1 MMNRK
6 GGLGRNLD
14 ALIPQSSTIS
24 RPVDTSTTIPTNS
37 QKSIQSDSESR
48 SITVA
53 LREITPNP
61 RQPREHFD
69 AIALQELADS
79 IREVGLLQPPIV
91 RRKASGGYELI
102 MGERRFRASKLAGL
116 TEIPVI
122 VRETSDKELLREAL
136 IENIHRS
143 ELNALEEAAAYG
155 ELLQDLDVTHD
166 ELAAK
171 VGKSRAAITNT
182 IRLLQ
187 LPLPVQKRLISGQ
200 ITPGH
205 ARALL
210 ALSSESEMERLAER
224 VIRENLSVR
233 ALEEIVALS
242 TGREIKPKKK
252 SKTSSPSS
260 VIEYQELAEKLEERL
275 DTRVR
280 IDKTKITIDFGDGQD
295 LQRIVKVIRGDL

>member
-1 MMNRK
+1 
-6 GGLGRNLD
+6 
-14 ALIPQSSTIS
+14 
-24 RPVDTSTTIPTNS
+24 
-37 QKSIQSDSESR
+37 
-48 SITVA
+48 
-53 LREITPNP
+53 
-61 RQPREHFD
+61 
-69 AIALQELADS
+69 
-79 IREVGLLQPPIV
+79 
-91 RRKASGGYELI
+91 

-155 ELLQDLDVTHD
+155 ELLQDLGVTHD

-171 VGKSRAAITNT
+171 IGKSRAAITNT
-182 IRLLQ
+182 MRLLH

-210 ALSSESEMERLAER
+210 GLANETEMEKFAER
-224 VIRENLSVR
+224 VVRENLSVR
-233 ALEEIVALS
+233 ALEELVALS
-242 TGREIKPKKK
+242 TGREIKSKKK
-252 SKTSSPSS
+252 GKPSS
-260 VIEYQELAEKLEERL
+260 SSSSAVEYQELAEKLEERL

-295 LQRIVKVIRGDL
+295 LQRIVRVIRGDG

>member
-14 ALIPQSSTIS
+14 ALIPQSSTTIRS
-24 RPVDTSTTIPTNS
+24 SDVATSNQPNLVTG
-37 QKSIQSDSESR
+37 

-69 AIALQELADS
+69 PVALQELADS

-91 RRKASGGYELI
+91 RKKASGGYELI

-143 ELNALEEAAAYG
+143 ELNALEEAAAYS
-155 ELLQDLDVTHD
+155 ELLQDLGVTHD

-171 VGKSRAAITNT
+171 IGKSRAAITNT
-182 IRLLQ
+182 MRLLH
-187 LPLPVQKRLISGQ
+187 LPLLVQKRLISGQ

-210 ALSSESEMERLAER
+210 GLANETEMEKFAER
-224 VIRENLSVR
+224 VVRENLSVR
-233 ALEEIVALS
+233 ALEELVALS
-242 TGREIKPKKK
+242 TGREIKSKKK
-252 SKTSSPSS
+252 GKPSS
-260 VIEYQELAEKLEERL
+260 SSSSAVDYQELAEKLEERL

-295 LQRIVKVIRGDL
+295 LQRIVRVIRGDG

>member
-1 MMNRK
+1 MNRK

-14 ALIPQSSTIS
+14 ALIPQSST
-24 RPVDTSTTIPTNS
+24 TIRSSDVVTNN
-37 QKSIQSDSESR
+37 QTNLVTG

-69 AIALQELADS
+69 PIALQELADS

-91 RRKASGGYELI
+91 RKKASGGYELI

-155 ELLQDLDVTHD
+155 ELLQDLGVTHD

-171 VGKSRAAITNT
+171 IGKSRAAITNT
-182 IRLLQ
+182 MRLLH

-210 ALSSESEMERLAER
+210 GLANETEMEKFAER
-224 VIRENLSVR
+224 VVRENLSVR
-233 ALEEIVALS
+233 ALEELVALS
-242 TGREIKPKKK
+242 SGREIKSKKK
-252 SKTSSPSS
+252 GKPSS
-260 VIEYQELAEKLEERL
+260 SSSSAVEYQELAEKLEERL

-295 LQRIVKVIRGDL
+295 LQRIVRVIRGDG

>member
-1 MMNRK
+1 MNRK

-14 ALIPQSSTIS
+14 ALIPQSSTTIRS
-24 RPVDTSTTIPTNS
+24 SDVATSNQPNLVTG
-37 QKSIQSDSESR
+37 

-69 AIALQELADS
+69 PVALQELADS

-91 RRKASGGYELI
+91 RKKASGGYELI

-143 ELNALEEAAAYG
+143 ELNALEEAAAYS
-155 ELLQDLDVTHD
+155 ELLQDLGVTHD

-171 VGKSRAAITNT
+171 IGKSRAAITNT
-182 IRLLQ
+182 MRLLH

-210 ALSSESEMERLAER
+210 GLANETEMEKFAER
-224 VIRENLSVR
+224 VVRENLSVR
-233 ALEEIVALS
+233 ALEELVALS
-242 TGREIKPKKK
+242 TGREIKSKKK
-252 SKTSSPSS
+252 GKPSS
-260 VIEYQELAEKLEERL
+260 SSSSAVEYQELAEKLEERL

-295 LQRIVKVIRGDL
+295 LQRIVRVIRGDG

>member
-1 MMNRK
+1 MNRK

-14 ALIPQSSTIS
+14 ALIPQSSTTIRS
-24 RPVDTSTTIPTNS
+24 SDVATSNQPNLVTG
-37 QKSIQSDSESR
+37 

-69 AIALQELADS
+69 PVALQELADS

-91 RRKASGGYELI
+91 RKKASGGYELI

-143 ELNALEEAAAYG
+143 ELNALEEAAAYS
-155 ELLQDLDVTHD
+155 ELLQDLGVTHD

-171 VGKSRAAITNT
+171 IGKSRAAITNT
-182 IRLLQ
+182 MRLLH

-210 ALSSESEMERLAER
+210 GLANETEMEKFAER
-224 VIRENLSVR
+224 VVRENLSVR
-233 ALEEIVALS
+233 ALEELVALS
-242 TGREIKPKKK
+242 TGREIKSKKK
-252 SKTSSPSS
+252 GKPSS
-260 VIEYQELAEKLEERL
+260 SSSSVVEYQELAEKLEERL

-295 LQRIVKVIRGDL
+295 LQRIVRVIRGDG

>member
-1 MMNRK
+1 MINRK

-14 ALIPQSSTIS
+14 ALIPQSSSTS
-24 RPVDTSTTIPTNS
+24 RATEQSITSTDQSATGAILVSLS
-37 QKSIQSDSESR
+37 Q
-48 SITVA
+48 
-53 LREITPNP
+53 ITPNP

-91 RRKASGGYELI
+91 RKKPAGGYELI

-122 VRETSDKELLREAL
+122 VRDTSDKELLREAL

-155 ELLQDLDVTHD
+155 ELLEDLGVTHD

-171 VGKSRAAITNT
+171 IGKSRAAITNT
-182 IRLLQ
+182 MRLLH
-187 LPLPVQKRLISGQ
+187 LPLPIQKRLIAGQ
-200 ITPGH
+200 ISPGH

-210 ALSSESEMERLAER
+210 GLTSETEMERIAER
-224 VIRENLSVR
+224 IGRENLSVR
-233 ALEEIVALS
+233 AVEEIVALS
-242 TGREIKPKKK
+242 QGRTIKPKKK
-252 SKTSSPSS
+252 AKSGSSA
-260 VIEYQELAEKLEERL
+260 VEYQELAEQLEERL
-275 DTRVR
+275 ETRVR
-280 IDKTKITIDFGDGQD
+280 IDRTKITIDFGDGQD
-295 LQRIVKVIRGDL
+295 LQRIVRVIRGMA

>member
-1 MMNRK
+1 MNRK

-14 ALIPQSSTIS
+14 ALIPQSSTTIRS
-24 RPVDTSTTIPTNS
+24 SDVATSNQPNLVTG
-37 QKSIQSDSESR
+37 

-69 AIALQELADS
+69 PIALQELADS

-91 RRKASGGYELI
+91 RKKASGGYELI

-155 ELLQDLDVTHD
+155 ELLEDLGVTHD

-171 VGKSRAAITNT
+171 IGKSRAAITNT
-182 IRLLQ
+182 IRLLH

-210 ALSSESEMERLAER
+210 GLANETEMEKFAER
-224 VIRENLSVR
+224 VVRENLSVR
-233 ALEEIVALS
+233 ALEELVALS
-242 TGREIKPKKK
+242 SGREIKSKKK
-252 SKTSSPSS
+252 GKPSS
-260 VIEYQELAEKLEERL
+260 SSSSAVEYQELAEKLEERL

-295 LQRIVKVIRGDL
+295 LQRIVRLIEGRD

>member
-14 ALIPQSSTIS
+14 ALIPQSSSPIS
-24 RPVDTSTTIPTNS
+24 SSSNSVNSSTNS
-37 QKSIQSDSESR
+37 LRQEERSG
-48 SITVA
+48 SITVR
-53 LREITPNP
+53 LTDISPNP

-91 RRKASGGYELI
+91 RKKASGGYELI
-102 MGERRFRASKLAGL
+102 MGERRFRASKIAGL
-116 TEIPVI
+116 VEIPVI
-122 VRETSDKELLREAL
+122 VRETSDAELLREAL

-143 ELNALEEAAAYG
+143 ELNALEEAAAYN
-155 ELLQDLDVTHD
+155 ELLQDLGVTHD

-182 IRLLQ
+182 IRLLH

-200 ITPGH
+200 ISQGH

-210 ALSSESEMERLAER
+210 GLKSESEMERVADR
-224 VIRENLSVR
+224 IVRENLSVR
-233 ALEEIVALS
+233 AVEEIVAL
-242 TGREIKPKKK
+242 TQGRETKEKKRL
-252 SKTSSPSS
+252 TSNAS
-260 VIEYQELAEKLEERL
+260 VVEYQELAERLEERL
-275 DTRVR
+275 ETRVR
-280 IDKTKITIDFGDGQD
+280 IDRTKITIDFGDGHD
-295 LQRIVKVIRGDL
+295 LQRIVKIIRGGN

>member
-1 MMNRK
+1 MNRK

-14 ALIPQSSTIS
+14 ALIPQSST
-24 RPVDTSTTIPTNS
+24 TIRSSDVATNN
-37 QKSIQSDSESR
+37 QPNLVTG

-69 AIALQELADS
+69 PIALQELADS

-91 RRKASGGYELI
+91 RKKASGGYELI

-155 ELLQDLDVTHD
+155 ELLQDLGVTHD

-171 VGKSRAAITNT
+171 IGKSRAAITNT
-182 IRLLQ
+182 MRLLH

-210 ALSSESEMERLAER
+210 GLANETEMEKFAER
-224 VIRENLSVR
+224 VVRENLSVR
-233 ALEEIVALS
+233 ALEELVALS
-242 TGREIKPKKK
+242 TGREIKSKKK
-252 SKTSSPSS
+252 GKPSS
-260 VIEYQELAEKLEERL
+260 SSSSAVEYQELAEKLEERL

-295 LQRIVKVIRGDL
+295 LQRIVRVIRGDG

>member
-1 MMNRK
+1 MNRK

-14 ALIPQSSTIS
+14 ALIPQSSTTIRS
-24 RPVDTSTTIPTNS
+24 SDVATSNQPNLVTG
-37 QKSIQSDSESR
+37 

-69 AIALQELADS
+69 PIALQELADS

-91 RRKASGGYELI
+91 RKKASGGYELI

-143 ELNALEEAAAYG
+143 ELDALEEAAAYG
-155 ELLQDLDVTHD
+155 EFLQDLGVTHD

-171 VGKSRAAITNT
+171 IGKSRAAITNT
-182 IRLLQ
+182 MRLLH

-210 ALSSESEMERLAER
+210 GLANETEMEKFAER
-224 VIRENLSVR
+224 VVRENLSVR
-233 ALEEIVALS
+233 ALEELVALS
-242 TGREIKPKKK
+242 SGREIKSKKK
-252 SKTSSPSS
+252 GKPSS
-260 VIEYQELAEKLEERL
+260 SSSSAVEYQELAEKLEERL

-295 LQRIVKVIRGDL
+295 LQRIVRVIRGDG

>member
-1 MMNRK
+1 MNRK

-14 ALIPQSSTIS
+14 ALIPQSSTAT
-24 RPVDTSTTIPTNS
+24 RVVDTSMN
-37 QKSIQSDSESR
+37 SESVTNTG
-48 SITVA
+48 SVVVA
-53 LREITPNP
+53 LRDISPNP

-69 AIALQELADS
+69 PTALQELADS

-91 RRKASGGYELI
+91 RKKSSGGYELI

-155 ELLQDLDVTHD
+155 ELLEDLGVTHD
-166 ELAAK
+166 ELATK
-171 VGKSRAAITNT
+171 IGKSRAAITNT
-182 IRLLQ
+182 MRLLQ
-187 LPLPVQKRLISGQ
+187 LPLSVQKRLISGQ
-200 ITPGH
+200 ISAGH

-210 ALSSESEMERLAER
+210 GLGSESEMERVADR
-224 VIRENLSVR
+224 VVRENLSVR

-242 TGREIKPKKK
+242 TGRGIKSKKK
-252 SKTSSPSS
+252 STSSLTTSS
-260 VIEYQELAEKLEERL
+260 VVEYRELAEKLEERL

-295 LQRIVKVIRGDL
+295 LQRIVRVIRGDG

>member
-1 MMNRK
+1 MNRK

-14 ALIPQSSTIS
+14 ALIPQSSTTIRS
-24 RPVDTSTTIPTNS
+24 SDVATSNQPNLVTG
-37 QKSIQSDSESR
+37 

-69 AIALQELADS
+69 PIALQELADS

-91 RRKASGGYELI
+91 RKKASGGYELI

-155 ELLQDLDVTHD
+155 ELLQDLGVTHD

-171 VGKSRAAITNT
+171 IGKSRAAITNT
-182 IRLLQ
+182 MRLLH

-210 ALSSESEMERLAER
+210 GLANETEMEKFAER
-224 VIRENLSVR
+224 VVRENLSVR
-233 ALEEIVALS
+233 ALEELVALS
-242 TGREIKPKKK
+242 TGREIKSKKK
-252 SKTSSPSS
+252 GKPSS
-260 VIEYQELAEKLEERL
+260 SSSSAVDYQELAEKLEERL

-295 LQRIVKVIRGDL
+295 LQRIVRVIRGDG

>member
-1 MMNRK
+1 MNRK

-14 ALIPQSSTIS
+14 ALIPQSSTTIRS
-24 RPVDTSTTIPTNS
+24 SDVATSNQPNLVTG
-37 QKSIQSDSESR
+37 

-69 AIALQELADS
+69 PIALQELADS

-91 RRKASGGYELI
+91 RKKASGGYELI

-155 ELLQDLDVTHD
+155 ELLQDLGVTHD

-171 VGKSRAAITNT
+171 IGKSRAAITNT
-182 IRLLQ
+182 MRLLH

-210 ALSSESEMERLAER
+210 GLANEAEMEKFAER
-224 VIRENLSVR
+224 VVRENLSVR
-233 ALEEIVALS
+233 ALEELVALS
-242 TGREIKPKKK
+242 TGREIKSKKK
-252 SKTSSPSS
+252 GKPSS
-260 VIEYQELAEKLEERL
+260 SSSSAVEYQELAEKLEERL

-295 LQRIVKVIRGDL
+295 LQRIVRVIRGDG

>member
-1 MMNRK
+1 MNRK

-14 ALIPQSSTIS
+14 ALIPSSANRTSNEMQSS
-24 RPVDTSTTIPTNS
+24 
-37 QKSIQSDSESR
+37 SDVTG
-48 SITVA
+48 SITVP
-53 LREITPNP
+53 LSEITPNP

-69 AIALQELADS
+69 SVALQELADS

-91 RRKASGGYELI
+91 RRKSSGGYELI

-116 TEIPVI
+116 REIPVI
-122 VRETSDKELLREAL
+122 VRDTSDAELLREAL

-155 ELLQDLDVTHD
+155 ELLQDLGVTHD

-182 IRLLQ
+182 MRLLQ
-187 LPLPVQKRLISGQ
+187 LPLSVQKRLISGL
-200 ITPGH
+200 ISPGH

-210 ALSSESEMERLAER
+210 GLKSEIEMEKLAER
-224 VIRENLSVR
+224 ITRENLTVR
-233 ALEEIVALS
+233 AVEEIVALS
-242 TGREIKPKKK
+242 QGRDVKSTKTKK
-252 SKTSSPSS
+252 SGTSQ
-260 VIEYQELAEKLEERL
+260 VQYQELAEQLEAKL

-280 IDKTKITIDFGDGQD
+280 IDKTKIIIDFGDGQD
-295 LQRIVKVIRGDL
+295 LQRIVRIIRGID

>member
-1 MMNRK
+1 MNRK

-14 ALIPQSSTIS
+14 ALIPQSSTTIRS
-24 RPVDTSTTIPTNS
+24 SDVATSNQPNLVTG
-37 QKSIQSDSESR
+37 

-69 AIALQELADS
+69 PVALQELADS

-91 RRKASGGYELI
+91 RKKASGGYELI

-155 ELLQDLDVTHD
+155 ELLQDLGVTHD

-171 VGKSRAAITNT
+171 IGKSRAAITNT
-182 IRLLQ
+182 MRLLH

-210 ALSSESEMERLAER
+210 GLANETEMEKFAER

-233 ALEEIVALS
+233 ALEELVALS
-242 TGREIKPKKK
+242 TGREIKSKKK
-252 SKTSSPSS
+252 GKPSS
-260 VIEYQELAEKLEERL
+260 SSSSAVEYQELAEKLEERL

-295 LQRIVKVIRGDL
+295 LQRIVRVIRGDG

>member
-1 MMNRK
+1 MNRK

-14 ALIPQSSTIS
+14 ALIPQSSTTT
-24 RPVDTSTTIPTNS
+24 RVVDTSMN
-37 QKSIQSDSESR
+37 SESVTNTG
-48 SITVA
+48 SVVVA
-53 LREITPNP
+53 LRDISPNP

-69 AIALQELADS
+69 PTALQELADS

-91 RRKASGGYELI
+91 RKKSSGGYELI

-155 ELLQDLDVTHD
+155 ELLEDLGVTHD
-166 ELAAK
+166 ELATK
-171 VGKSRAAITNT
+171 IGKSRAAITNT
-182 IRLLQ
+182 MRLLQ
-187 LPLPVQKRLISGQ
+187 LPLSVQKRLISGQ
-200 ITPGH
+200 ISAGH

-210 ALSSESEMERLAER
+210 GLGSESEMERVADR
-224 VIRENLSVR
+224 VVRENLSVR

-242 TGREIKPKKK
+242 TGREIKSKKK
-252 SKTSSPSS
+252 STSSSTTSS
-260 VIEYQELAEKLEERL
+260 VVEYRELAEKLEERL

-295 LQRIVKVIRGDL
+295 LQRIVRVIRGDG

>member
-1 MMNRK
+1 MNRK

-14 ALIPQSSTIS
+14 ALIPQSSTTIRS
-24 RPVDTSTTIPTNS
+24 SDVATSNQPNLVTG
-37 QKSIQSDSESR
+37 

-69 AIALQELADS
+69 PVALQELADS

-91 RRKASGGYELI
+91 RKKASGGYELI

-155 ELLQDLDVTHD
+155 ELLQDLGVTHD

-171 VGKSRAAITNT
+171 IGKSRAAITNT
-182 IRLLQ
+182 MRLLH

-210 ALSSESEMERLAER
+210 GLANETEMEKFAER
-224 VIRENLSVR
+224 VARENLSVR
-233 ALEEIVALS
+233 ALEELVALS
-242 TGREIKPKKK
+242 TGREIKSKKK
-252 SKTSSPSS
+252 GKPSS
-260 VIEYQELAEKLEERL
+260 SSSSAVEYQELAEKLEERL

-295 LQRIVKVIRGDL
+295 LQRIVRVIRGDG

>member
-1 MMNRK
+1 MNRK

-14 ALIPQSSTIS
+14 ALIPQSSTTIRS
-24 RPVDTSTTIPTNS
+24 SDVATSNQPNLVTG
-37 QKSIQSDSESR
+37 

-69 AIALQELADS
+69 PVALQELADS

-91 RRKASGGYELI
+91 RKKASGGYELI

-155 ELLQDLDVTHD
+155 ELLQDLGVTHD

-171 VGKSRAAITNT
+171 IGKSRAAITNT
-182 IRLLQ
+182 MRLLH

-210 ALSSESEMERLAER
+210 GLANETEMEKFAER
-224 VIRENLSVR
+224 VVRENLSVR
-233 ALEEIVALS
+233 ALEELVALS
-242 TGREIKPKKK
+242 TGREIKSKKK
-252 SKTSSPSS
+252 GKPSS
-260 VIEYQELAEKLEERL
+260 SSSSAVEYQELAEKLEERL

-295 LQRIVKVIRGDL
+295 LQRIVRVIRGDG

>member
-1 MMNRK
+1 MNRK

-14 ALIPQSSTIS
+14 ALIPQSATTS
-24 RPVDTSTTIPTNS
+24 RPTDTSTSISTHTQGN
-37 QKSIQSDSESR
+37 IQSDSESG

-69 AIALQELADS
+69 AITLQELADS

-155 ELLQDLDVTHD
+155 ELLQDLGVTHD

-187 LPLPVQKRLISGQ
+187 LPLSVQKRLISGQ

-210 ALSSESEMERLAER
+210 SLSNESEMERLAER

-252 SKTSSPSS
+252 SRTSSTSS
-260 VIEYQELAEKLEERL
+260 VIEYQELAEKLEDRL

-280 IDKTKITIDFGDGQD
+280 IDRTKITIDFGDGQD
-295 LQRIVKVIRGDL
+295 LQRIVRVIRGDR

>member
-1 MMNRK
+1 MNRK

-14 ALIPQSSTIS
+14 ALIPQSSTPS
-24 RPVDTSTTIPTNS
+24 RPADTSTTISTNT
-37 QKSIQSDSESR
+37 QRNTQSDSESG

-155 ELLQDLDVTHD
+155 ELLQDLGVTHD

-187 LPLPVQKRLISGQ
+187 LPLSVQKRLIAGQ

-205 ARALL
+205 ARTLL
-210 ALSSESEMERLAER
+210 SLSSESEMERFADR

-242 TGREIKPKKK
+242 TGREIKSKKK
-252 SKTSSPSS
+252 GKTSSPSP

-295 LQRIVKVIRGDL
+295 LQRIVRVIRGDL

>member
-1 MMNRK
+1 
-6 GGLGRNLD
+6 
-14 ALIPQSSTIS
+14 
-24 RPVDTSTTIPTNS
+24 
-37 QKSIQSDSESR
+37 
-48 SITVA
+48 
-53 LREITPNP
+53 
-61 RQPREHFD
+61 
-69 AIALQELADS
+69 
-79 IREVGLLQPPIV
+79 
-91 RRKASGGYELI
+91 

-155 ELLQDLDVTHD
+155 ELLQDLGVTHD

-187 LPLPVQKRLISGQ
+187 LPLSVQKRLIAGQ

-205 ARALL
+205 ARTLL
-210 ALSSESEMERLAER
+210 SLSSESEMERFAER

-242 TGREIKPKKK
+242 TGREIKSKKK
-252 SKTSSPSS
+252 GKTSSPSS

-295 LQRIVKVIRGDL
+295 LQRIVRVIRGDL

>member
-14 ALIPQSSTIS
+14 ALIPQSST
-24 RPVDTSTTIPTNS
+24 TTRLADP
-37 QKSIQSDSESR
+37 SINSESATTTG
-48 SITVA
+48 SVIVA
-53 LREITPNP
+53 LRDISPNP

-69 AIALQELADS
+69 PTALQELADS

-91 RRKASGGYELI
+91 RKKASGGYELI

-143 ELNALEEAAAYG
+143 ELNALEEAAAYS
-155 ELLQDLDVTHD
+155 ELLEDLGVTHD

-171 VGKSRAAITNT
+171 IGKSRAAITNT
-182 IRLLQ
+182 MRLLH
-187 LPLPVQKRLISGQ
+187 LPLPVQKRLIAGQ
-200 ITPGH
+200 ISAGH

-210 ALSSESEMERLAER
+210 GLGSESEMERVAER
-224 VIRENLSVR
+224 VVRENLSVR

-242 TGREIKPKKK
+242 TGREVKGKKK
-252 SKTSSPSS
+252 SKSSTNTSS
-260 VIEYQELAEKLEERL
+260 VVEYRELPEKLEERL

-280 IDKTKITIDFGDGQD
+280 IDKTKIRIDFGDGQD
-295 LQRIVKVIRGDL
+295 LQRIVGVIRGDS

>member
-14 ALIPQSSTIS
+14 ALIPQSST
-24 RPVDTSTTIPTNS
+24 TIRSSDVATNN
-37 QKSIQSDSESR
+37 QPDLVTG

-69 AIALQELADS
+69 PIALQELADS

-91 RRKASGGYELI
+91 RKKASGGYELI

-155 ELLQDLDVTHD
+155 ELLQDLGVTHD

-171 VGKSRAAITNT
+171 IGKSRAAITNT
-182 IRLLQ
+182 MRLLH

-210 ALSSESEMERLAER
+210 GLTNETEMEKFAER
-224 VIRENLSVR
+224 VVRENLSVR
-233 ALEEIVALS
+233 ALEELVALS
-242 TGREIKPKKK
+242 TGREIKSKKK
-252 SKTSSPSS
+252 GKPSS
-260 VIEYQELAEKLEERL
+260 SSSSAVEYQELAEKLEERL

-295 LQRIVKVIRGDL
+295 LQRIVRVIRGDG

>member
-1 MMNRK
+1 MNRK

-14 ALIPQSSTIS
+14 ALIPQSST
-24 RPVDTSTTIPTNS
+24 TTRLADP
-37 QKSIQSDSESR
+37 SINSESATTTG
-48 SITVA
+48 SVIVA
-53 LREITPNP
+53 LRDISPNP

-69 AIALQELADS
+69 PTALQELADS

-91 RRKASGGYELI
+91 RKKASGGYELI

-155 ELLQDLDVTHD
+155 ELLEDLGVTHD

-171 VGKSRAAITNT
+171 IGKSRAAITNT
-182 IRLLQ
+182 MRLLH
-187 LPLPVQKRLISGQ
+187 LPLPVQKRLIAGQ
-200 ITPGH
+200 ISAGH

-210 ALSSESEMERLAER
+210 GLGSESEMERVAER
-224 VIRENLSVR
+224 VVRENLSVR

-242 TGREIKPKKK
+242 TGREIKGKKK
-252 SKTSSPSS
+252 SKSSTNTSS
-260 VIEYQELAEKLEERL
+260 VVEYRELAEKLEERL

-295 LQRIVKVIRGDL
+295 LQRIVRVIRGDG

>member
-14 ALIPQSSTIS
+14 ALIPQSSTTIRS
-24 RPVDTSTTIPTNS
+24 SDVATSNQPNLVTG
-37 QKSIQSDSESR
+37 

-69 AIALQELADS
+69 PIALQELADS

-91 RRKASGGYELI
+91 RKKASGGYELI

-155 ELLQDLDVTHD
+155 ELLQDLGVTHD

-171 VGKSRAAITNT
+171 IGKSRAAITNT
-182 IRLLQ
+182 MRLLH

-210 ALSSESEMERLAER
+210 GLANETEMEKFAER
-224 VIRENLSVR
+224 VVRENLSVR
-233 ALEEIVALS
+233 ALEELVALS
-242 TGREIKPKKK
+242 TGREIKSKKK
-252 SKTSSPSS
+252 GKPSS
-260 VIEYQELAEKLEERL
+260 SSSSAVEYQELAEKLEERL

-295 LQRIVKVIRGDL
+295 LQRIVRVIRGDG

>member
-14 ALIPQSSTIS
+14 ALIPQSSTTIRS
-24 RPVDTSTTIPTNS
+24 SDVATSNQPNLVTG
-37 QKSIQSDSESR
+37 

-69 AIALQELADS
+69 PVALQELADS

-91 RRKASGGYELI
+91 RKKASGGYELI

-155 ELLQDLDVTHD
+155 ELLQDLGVTHD

-171 VGKSRAAITNT
+171 IGKSRAAITNT
-182 IRLLQ
+182 MRLLH

-210 ALSSESEMERLAER
+210 GLANETEMEKFAER

-233 ALEEIVALS
+233 ALEELVALS
-242 TGREIKPKKK
+242 TGREIKSKKK
-252 SKTSSPSS
+252 GKPSS
-260 VIEYQELAEKLEERL
+260 SSSSAVDYQELAEKLEERL

-295 LQRIVKVIRGDL
+295 LQRIVRVIRGDG